1 MSEAQSLLEFPC
13 QFAIK
18 VMGRTSP
25 ELDVSIVEIVRRHSP
40 DLREGAVTSRPSK
53 GGNYTAITLVIEASS
68 RQQLDAIYQ
77 DLTASPH
84 VLMAL

>member
-1 MSEAQSLLEFPC
+1 MSEEQSLLEFPC
-13 QFAIK
+13 RFAIK

-25 ELDVSIVEIVRRHSP
+25 ELDVLVVEIVRRHSP

-53 GGNYTAITLVIEASS
+53 GGNYTAITVTIDASS
-68 RQQLDAIYQ
+68 REQLDAIYQ

-84 VLMAL
+84 ILMAL

>member
-1 MSEAQSLLEFPC
+1 MSEEQSLLEFPC